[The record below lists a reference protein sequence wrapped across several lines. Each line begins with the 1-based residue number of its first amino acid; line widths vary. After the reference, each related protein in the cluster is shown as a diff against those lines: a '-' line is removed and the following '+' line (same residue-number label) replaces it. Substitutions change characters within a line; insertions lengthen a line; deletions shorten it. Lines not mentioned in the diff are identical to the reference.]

1 MTDQSLAVTNYKRIQ
16 SALKAPE
23 IKTRFQEIVGNNQ
36 AGAYLASV
44 LVAVSNSDKLQE
56 CTPVSIIGSAIRSAS
71 LRLSCD
77 PSTGHAYLVPFKGK
91 CTLIVGYKGLMQM
104 ALRSGK
110 YRFINV
116 ATIWEGQTVEE
127 DQLTGAHKITGGKTS
142 EKRLGHILYFEL
154 VSGYQ
159 KTVYMTVDEIHAHAK
174 RFSKTYTFED
184 SFWTKDT
191 VNMEKKTVLR
201 LGLTRWGYFDPH
213 DATLLE
219 QSEEVIVEDESVVE
233 IAGKLAA
240 GVQEETHSEEQN
252 MSELGF

>member
-1 MTDQSLAVTNYKRIQ
+1 MTDNSLAVTNYKRIQ

-23 IKTRFQEIVGNNQ
+23 IKTRFSEIVGNSQ

-44 LVAVSNSDKLQE
+44 LVAVSNSDKLQQ
-56 CTPVSIIGSAIRSAS
+56 CSPVSIIGSAIRSAS

-77 PSTGHAYLVPFKGK
+77 PSTGHAYLVPFKDK

-116 ATIWEGQTVEE
+116 ATIFEGQTVEE
-127 DQLTGAHKITGGKTS
+127 DQMTGVHKIIGGRTGD
-142 EKRLGHILYFEL
+142 KRIGHILFFEL
-154 VSGYQ
+154 VTGYQ
-159 KTVYMTVDEIHAHAK
+159 KTFYMTVEEIHAHAA
-174 RFSKTYTFED
+174 RFSKTYKFED
-184 SFWTKDT
+184 SFWVKDT
-191 VNMEKKTVLR
+191 LNMEKKTVLR

-219 QSEEVIVEDESVVE
+219 QSEEVTEENESAVD
-233 IAGKLAA
+233 LARQMA
-240 GVQEETHSEEQN
+240 AETPEVTHTEEQN
-252 MSELGF
+252 LSDMGF